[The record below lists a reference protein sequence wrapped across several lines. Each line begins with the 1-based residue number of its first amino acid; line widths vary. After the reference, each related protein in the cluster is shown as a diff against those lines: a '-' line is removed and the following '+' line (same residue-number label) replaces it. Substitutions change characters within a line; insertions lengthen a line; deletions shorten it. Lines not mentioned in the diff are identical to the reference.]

1 MQLVP
6 APDTAAAALAHLP
19 DWALVAPA
27 GPGAPTFADAF
38 AGALLQVRGAV
49 VPPEAFEDVPD
60 RLPPH
65 LRVTFRVVGER
76 GQVLGES
83 HDLPYLQRRL
93 AAQSQAAVT
102 SAVRAA
108 VRSANKPSRPRHR
121 ADDGDASL
129 SGPLT
134 TANAVEVER
143 VRSWESLPAGP
154 IPTEVATVV
163 GGLEVKG
170 YPALVVEGQGTE
182 RHVAL
187 RVLADAGAARAE
199 HPRGVR
205 ELLLAE
211 TALAE
216 GRVTSRWRGNEA
228 LTLAASPYRN
238 TSELVRDLQAAAIAR
253 LTDGIDLAGVR
264 TEQAY
269 RTVRADV
276 RNQLEDTVYQVAA
289 QVVGVLTAHR
299 ELQAQI
305 KAATSMALLATLQQL
320 REHDA
325 SLIYPGF
332 IAATPPQRLRDLA
345 RYLKADS
352 QRLAKA
358 EQNPARDQTLAWEVT
373 QLADAVEAVD
383 SPSLSADRRAAV
395 AEVRWLVEELRVSL
409 FAQQLGTS
417 EPVSAKRIRKA
428 LAEV

>member
-1 MQLVP
+1 M
-6 APDTAAAALAHLP
+6 
-19 DWALVAPA
+19 
-27 GPGAPTFADAF
+27 
-38 AGALLQVRGAV
+38 
-49 VPPEAFEDVPD
+49 
-60 RLPPH
+60 
-65 LRVTFRVVGER
+65 
-76 GQVLGES
+76 
-83 HDLPYLQRRL
+83 
-93 AAQSQAAVT
+93 
-102 SAVRAA
+102 
-108 VRSANKPSRPRHR
+108 
-121 ADDGDASL
+121 
-129 SGPLT
+129 
-134 TANAVEVER
+134 
-143 VRSWESLPAGP
+143 
-154 IPTEVATVV
+154 
-163 GGLEVKG
+163 
-170 YPALVVEGQGTE
+170 
-182 RHVAL
+182 
-187 RVLADAGAARAE
+187 
-199 HPRGVR
+199 
-205 ELLLAE
+205 
-211 TALAE
+211 
-216 GRVTSRWRGNEA
+216 
-228 LTLAASPYRN
+228 
-238 TSELVRDLQAAAIAR
+238 
-253 LTDGIDLAGVR
+253 
-264 TEQAY
+264 
-269 RTVRADV
+269 
-276 RNQLEDTVYQVAA
+276 YQVAA